1 MVEEDN
7 IYDTNNSARPTAA
20 PSFPL
25 DIFPEIIRNIIESLN
40 EYENYNIDFTAASF
54 LTVFAAAMGNTW
66 SVRFMTGWVS
76 RPIIYMVLVGSPSCG
91 KTPPLQQAVTP
102 LLKLDGEYDQIYC
115 KEMNT
120 YRKWERMSARQR
132 EKQSLPEE
140 MNMPQRKCHVV
151 VDSTVEA
158 LIGALRDNPR
168 GVLIYKDEIDSLL
181 SNFNRYN
188 GSDEGYFLS
197 LFSGTPFKYSRK
209 SNNEHIFLANPY
221 CSIIGSTQPGRLGEQ
236 FGGKRMMNGFSSRF
250 LKVYPEIREMPSWN
264 DTAMPDGILEEW
276 ERIIRKVAGI
286 NPPTCQEGKA
296 NSIELPFSLEAK
308 RIVIRWKDEI
318 NNKIYSDSESDAV
331 RALCGK
337 LETYLIRFCL
347 IIQIMR
353 GVCGESDM
361 EGIDPGTAENA
372 IMLTEYFRNM
382 ENRIAPEIDTG
393 ILDSRF
399 TGLLASLRDS
409 FSTSDAVTEALKLRI
424 SESSVK
430 RFLRDGGRGFIRK
443 EAHGRYRKI

>member
-25 DIFPEIIRNIIESLN
+25 DIFPETIRNIIESLN

>member
-25 DIFPEIIRNIIESLN
+25 DIFPETIRNIIESLN

-188 GSDEGYFLS
+188 GPDEGYFLS

>member
-1 MVEEDN
+1 LVEEDN

-25 DIFPEIIRNIIESLN
+25 DIFPETIRNIIESLN